1 MEEKNTN
8 AIVDNKVDVAAEK
21 ESTKVDAAVQAKED
35 AAAKKLHDEKMKN
48 FALRIEDAGKL
59 LSDPCISLF
68 RPIRKRDAT
77 RFYQNEV
84 TSPKVREQVIKN
96 WINLGVDNFIVAA
109 FSIEDAKV
117 RETFLKMITEDA
129 KKDAIKKLK
138 LYKKVGDATEESF
151 EFICTP
157 KEGEKNEKLQT
168 SMDVTKFWCG
178 VDGVKNSLEYLK
190 ELMNSVDLNILALA
204 IVSRIDSE
212 K

>member
-1 MEEKNTN
+1 MNEKNTI
-8 AIVDNKVDVAAEK
+8 AIVDNKVNNAAE
-21 ESTKVDAAVQAKED
+21 ESTKVDAKVNLSKED
-35 AAAKKLHDEKMKN
+35 KMKN
-48 FALRIEDAGKL
+48 LSLRIEDAGKL

-68 RPIRKRDAT
+68 RPVRKRDAT

-84 TSPKVREQVIKN
+84 TSPKVREQIIKN
-96 WINLGVDNFIVAA
+96 WINLGVDNFIIAA
-109 FSIEDAKV
+109 YSIEDAKV
-117 RETFLKMITEDA
+117 RETFLKLVTDDA

-138 LYKKVGDATEESF
+138 LYKKVDDAIDESF

-157 KEGEKNEKLQT
+157 KDGEKNEKLQT

-178 VDGVKNSLEYLK
+178 VDGVKSSLEYLK
-190 ELMNSVDLNILALA
+190 GLFDSGIDLNILALA